1 MEKTNQYFE
10 QSNNLALEAFNNSH
24 KNLLG
29 GMVKALQTETSVYK
43 DYFLSCGQF
52 LIEMIDHRQAI
63 SQDGYFKTNDF
74 DTLLEYNHKLFEDI
88 LPENYESSY
97 VNPTF
102 AVARFGKAMGQVL
115 SSVAYLLREYV
126 GYCYEN
132 RILEMYRLNTI
143 VLSLYEA
150 LIIRE
155 CEDLESIKLNIRD
168 GLLRNIDEVTRN
180 NWLRQLS
187 PEFNTYS
194 HIVDSYDLDDL
205 RYLFRYGMYVDK
217 NEIEMANYLSSVSED
232 KIKLIVDTFTE
243 AYVRGFK
250 RKGISLE
257 GKKSTLVT
265 YHVGFERIIAKA
277 YENLRALG
285 LEPIVFYS
293 LRGVIRPRL
302 YNTRP
307 NKQMEYDHRYSD
319 AIFFDDVYERRL
331 MKANEK
337 ALSSLGGGIAKE
349 YAGLAL
355 MEIFGEASFEPKNSD
370 ANITYKQSTLDLK
383 TKYSSAAMAVYR
395 QYVKGDDY
403 NFTINAYPLPTI
415 GEDFEAIFDEV
426 VKVNTLEEA
435 LYDRI
440 HTTMIDALDQS
451 EYVKI
456 KGGRNGNETDLTVA
470 LQTLD
475 DPNNETKFS
484 NCTADVNVPVGEVFT
499 TPKLKG
505 TNGLLHVKEV
515 YLKSLRYLEL
525 KIWFEDGM
533 ISKYDCANF
542 GDNHELIR
550 IL

>member
-1 MEKTNQYFE
+1 
-10 QSNNLALEAFNNSH
+10 
-24 KNLLG
+24 
-29 GMVKALQTETSVYK
+29 
-43 DYFLSCGQF
+43 
-52 LIEMIDHRQAI
+52 
-63 SQDGYFKTNDF
+63 
-74 DTLLEYNHKLFEDI
+74 
-88 LPENYESSY
+88 
-97 VNPTF
+97 
-102 AVARFGKAMGQVL
+102 
-115 SSVAYLLREYV
+115 
-126 GYCYEN
+126 
-132 RILEMYRLNTI
+132 
-143 VLSLYEA
+143 
-150 LIIRE
+150 
-155 CEDLESIKLNIRD
+155 
-168 GLLRNIDEVTRN
+168 
-180 NWLRQLS
+180 
-187 PEFNTYS
+187 
-194 HIVDSYDLDDL
+194 
-205 RYLFRYGMYVDK
+205 
-217 NEIEMANYLSSVSED
+217 
-232 KIKLIVDTFTE
+232 
-243 AYVRGFK
+243 
-250 RKGISLE
+250 
-257 GKKSTLVT
+257 
-265 YHVGFERIIAKA
+265 
-277 YENLRALG
+277 
-285 LEPIVFYS
+285 
-293 LRGVIRPRL
+293 
-302 YNTRP
+302 
-307 NKQMEYDHRYSD
+307 MEYDHRYSD